1 MLYITIY
8 TLKGIFLY
16 IFVIKEKLIIFNDVN
31 WGGGGGK
38 GDVVYWYEW
47 YSIANGIKSRT
58 NTIIL

>member
-8 TLKGIFLY
+8 ALKGIFLY

-31 WGGGGGK
+31 WGKK
-38 GDVVYWYEW
+38 GDVVHWYEW